1 MAYEKEGN
9 GNESSLL
16 YDTWQM
22 CRNIALGAGASC
34 VSIFSLAF
42 ILIFWAGMQY
52 KQRRH
57 AVSTCVMTFFLIGA
71 WILFAFS
78 FVVDVVVLVLAF
90 DEDNVVYPEI
100 VWAAFLGHC
109 LAWLCMLVNEEL
121 ARRWEED
128 WIDWDRY

>member
-16 YDTWQM
+16 FDTWQM
-22 CRNIALGAGASC
+22 SRNIALGAGASC
-34 VSIFSLAF
+34 VSILSLAF
-42 ILIFWAGMQY
+42 ILIFWSGMQH

-57 AVSTCVMTFFLIGA
+57 VVSTCTMTFFLIGA

-121 ARRWEED
+121 SRRWEED
-128 WIDWDRY
+128 WIDWD